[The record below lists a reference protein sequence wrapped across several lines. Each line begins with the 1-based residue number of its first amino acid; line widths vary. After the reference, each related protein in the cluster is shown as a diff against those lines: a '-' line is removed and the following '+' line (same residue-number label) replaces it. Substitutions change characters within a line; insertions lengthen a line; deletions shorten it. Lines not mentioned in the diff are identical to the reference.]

1 MKKLKI
7 DVMLMGGG
15 KFYKTIIYQYNPL
28 FMVKEKDI
36 KAFILKKLPSLKKR
50 KDVQYVVY

>member
-1 MKKLKI
+1 
-7 DVMLMGGG
+7 
-15 KFYKTIIYQYNPL
+15 
-28 FMVKEKDI
+28 MVKEKDI